1 MHKPQT
7 PMPDS
12 IRVLIVDDHP
22 AMREGLGL
30 WIHRQKDMK
39 LVGEAG
45 DANSAMNLL
54 YQTEPNVVV
63 VDLSL
68 KESDGMDLIRRIMA
82 QNSNA
87 NVLVCSMQPEIPYA
101 KRSMKLGAKGFI
113 GKSSTSDEII
123 GAIRTVA
130 QGHRFTSQSL
140 RDRLVN
146 EMFSPGKPK
155 NSQWNDIDD
164 LSDRELQVFEHI
176 GRGLT
181 IIEIAQRLNLSSHTV
196 ETYRQRIRKKLN
208 FRTISE
214 LASKAAQWVLEH
226 DTI

>member
-1 MHKPQT
+1 MTKLQT
-7 PMPDS
+7 PTTDS
-12 IRVLIVDDHP
+12 IRVLVVDDHP
-22 AMREGLGL
+22 AVREGLGM
-30 WIHRQKDMK
+30 WIHRQNDMQ

-45 DANSAMNLL
+45 DVTSAMNLVFK
-54 YQTEPNVVV
+54 TDPNVVV

-68 KESDGMDLIRRIMA
+68 KDSDGMDLIRRIMA
-82 QNSNA
+82 HDSGA
-87 NVLVCSMQPEIPYA
+87 KVLVCSMHPEIPYA

-113 GKSSTSDEII
+113 GKSCGGDEII
-123 GAIRTVA
+123 GAIRAVA
-130 QGHRFTSQSL
+130 HGERFTSKSL

-146 EMFSPGKPK
+146 DMFSPGKAK
-155 NSQWNDIDD
+155 SNHWNDIED

-181 IIEIAQRLNLSSHTV
+181 IIEISQRLTLSTHTV

-214 LASKAAQWVLEH
+214 LASRATQWVMEH
-226 DTI
+226 ERN

>member
-1 MHKPQT
+1 MTNLQNPAI
-7 PMPDS
+7 DS
-12 IRVLIVDDHP
+12 IRVLVVDDHP

-30 WIHRQKDMK
+30 WIDRQKDMH

-45 DANSAMNLL
+45 DVTTAMNLIFK
-54 YQTEPNVVV
+54 TEPTVVV

-68 KESDGMDLIRRIMA
+68 QESDGMDLIRRILA
-82 QNSNA
+82 HDNTA
-87 NVLVCSMQPEIPYA
+87 NVLVCSMHPEIPYA

-123 GAIRTVA
+123 SAIRTVA
-130 QGHRFTSQSL
+130 QGRRYTSQSL
-140 RDRLVN
+140 QDRLIN
-146 EMFSPGKPK
+146 DMFVPGKPK
-155 NSQWNDIDD
+155 NSHWNDVED
-164 LSDRELQVFEHI
+164 LSERELQVFEHL

-196 ETYRQRIRKKLN
+196 ETYRQRIRNKLN

-214 LASKAAQWVLEH
+214 LASKAAQWVVEL
-226 DTI
+226 DKI

>member
-1 MHKPQT
+1 MTNLQNPAT
-7 PMPDS
+7 DS
-12 IRVLIVDDHP
+12 IRVLVVDDHP

-30 WIHRQKDMK
+30 WIDRQKDMQ

-45 DANSAMNLL
+45 DVTTAMNLIFK
-54 YQTEPNVVV
+54 TEPTVVV

-68 KESDGMDLIRRIMA
+68 QESDGMDLIRRILA
-82 QNSNA
+82 HDNTA
-87 NVLVCSMQPEIPYA
+87 NVLVCSMHPEIPYA

-123 GAIRTVA
+123 SAIRTVA
-130 QGHRFTSQSL
+130 QGRRYTSQSL
-140 RDRLVN
+140 QDRLIN
-146 EMFSPGKPK
+146 DMFGPGKPK
-155 NSQWNDIDD
+155 NSHWNDVED
-164 LSDRELQVFEHI
+164 LSERELQVFEHL

-196 ETYRQRIRKKLN
+196 ETYRQRIRNKLN

-214 LASKAAQWVLEH
+214 LASKAAQWVVEQ
-226 DTI
+226 DKI